1 MEKGYDLKKAR
12 KNLVAKDNRL
22 IQNSRS
28 TLKLV
33 ANKAVSYMISKIK
46 PDDKPDQEYIFNC
59 REFLDL
65 ILWNKNASYKDI
77 KDLLQEIGNASFWFK
92 KEIKGHEK
100 VVLLRWFNTVHLD
113 QRGGEIAIKFHE
125 DMFPYLLELSKRR
138 EEEKDRFFSS
148 YYLEIVSVMK
158 HRYSQP
164 LYELLKSYQ
173 FNNRKWTFENG
184 TGTEFDLQIIL
195 ATAVQ
200 DKLTG
205 KMQKPEIPE
214 GWANYAIFKRNV
226 LDPAVKE
233 INKYSDIKVR
243 YEGKKVDIHHRKTRA
258 IRTIEFYMDKK
269 TETEQ
274 EKTDQAIEELYRKR
288 ENEQNYHQMTIE
300 EVFFEERKK
309 IHEEDKEYRDALRR
323 EKEISESKHP
333 ELYAVLNRER
343 GANFDEEKVNLLFQ
357 TAVRRRVAG
366 IVKWEDWEHFATEL
380 ITYYFDKIMAT
391 PEDTK
396 VSAFNRLLSCLREDY
411 DHEADRLLEEYGIL
425 NIEE

>member
-1 MEKGYDLKKAR
+1 MEKGYDLKKTR

-22 IQNSRS
+22 IQNARS
-28 TLKLV
+28 SLKSV

-46 PDDKPDQEYIFNC
+46 PDDKPDQVYIFNC

-65 ILWNKNASYKDI
+65 ILWNKDSSYKDI
-77 KDLLQEIGNASFWFK
+77 KDLLREIGNAGFWFREEIEGRK
-92 KEIKGHEK
+92 KD
-100 VVLLRWFNTVHLD
+100 VLLRWFNTVHMD
-113 QRGGEIAIKFHE
+113 PGSGEIAIKFHE
-125 DMFPYLLELSKRR
+125 DMFPYLMELSKRR
-138 EEEKDRFFSS
+138 EEEEDRFFSS

-173 FNNRKWTFENG
+173 FNNKKWTFENG

-200 DKLTG
+200 DKATG

-226 LDPAVKE
+226 LNPAVEE
-233 INKYSDIKVR
+233 INKYSDIKVK
-243 YEGKKVDIHHRKTRA
+243 YVGKKEDIHHRKTRA

-274 EKTDQAIEELYRKR
+274 EETDQEIEGLYRKR
-288 ENEQNYHQMTIE
+288 ENESNYHQMTME
-300 EVFFEERKK
+300 EVFFEERRKL
-309 IHEEDKEYRDALRR
+309 HEEDKEYRDAIRN
-323 EKEISESKHP
+323 EKEVSESRHP

-343 GANFDEEKVNLLFQ
+343 EANFDEEKVNLLYQ
-357 TAVRRRVAG
+357 TAIRRRVAG
-366 IVKWEDWEHFATEL
+366 IVKREDWELFATDL
-380 ITYYFDKIMAT
+380 ITYYFDKIAAT

-396 VSAFNRLLSCLREDY
+396 VSAFNRLLSCIREDY
-411 DHEADRLLEEYGIL
+411 DHEADRLLEEYGRSD
-425 NIEE
+425 IE